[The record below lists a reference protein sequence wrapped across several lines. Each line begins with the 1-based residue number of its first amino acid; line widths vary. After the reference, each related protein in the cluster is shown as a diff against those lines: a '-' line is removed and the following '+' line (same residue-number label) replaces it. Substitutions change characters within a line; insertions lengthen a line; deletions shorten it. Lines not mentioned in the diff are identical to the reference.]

1 MSLWLFIHLFIS
13 TNVKLLN
20 FESSQ
25 EKLNGRKRSYQDQS
39 PPQQQWKQ
47 QTPQWGSFATLSSL
61 PSPPPCPAQHTGQSD
76 VEPRL
81 PRSRLHRPLASPAKP
96 KGKGALASSAG
107 TRHET
112 LDLLVLLMAEPLS
125 FCGEAVSCGSSRCS
139 CLTSGGMAGN
149 SESTVRT
156 NDEFLAMRR
165 LEKGS
170 FLYTPLHH
178 DISLCTFG
186 FLSGTAI

>member
-1 MSLWLFIHLFIS
+1 MEEKDPTRTKALHSS
-13 TNVKLLN
+13 N
-20 FESSQ
+20 ESS
-25 EKLNGRKRSYQDQS
+25 K
-39 PPQQQWKQ
+39 PPSEVPLLHWALCPLQ
-47 QTPQWGSFATLSSL
+47 P
-61 PSPPPCPAQHTGQSD
+61 PAQHSTQGRVTWNRGCRGAASTGRWHPQQSPKEGAHWQ
-76 VEPRL
+76 VQ
-81 PRSRLHRPLASPAKP
+81 LAQGMK
-96 KGKGALASSAG
+96 
-107 TRHET
+107 

-125 FCGEAVSCGSSRCS
+125 FCGEAVSRGSSRCS

-156 NDEFLAMRR
+156 NDEFLATRR